1 MIELLQKR
9 CFLSVEKEL
18 NLVKKYLNEGFIEPL
33 PSGFL
38 KSFLLEDSKFIRS
51 KLAILYLK
59 SQNLEINDDIYKILS
74 AGEIIHSA
82 SLLHDDVIDDAD
94 TRRGRCSINKKFSP
108 KISILSGDFLLSLA
122 IEKLLELKSF
132 EILKIFKD
140 CTKKM
145 SLAEIEQFF
154 LRDKIPMENE
164 YLDICKNKT
173 ACLFSVILQSC
184 AILTNLDLEKARLF
198 GEIFGICFQIKNDLD
213 KDSAEIDDKN
223 GIFTAKKVLGI
234 ENTYNLLDNYKKDL
248 NKIIVNFSENIY
260 REELKGLIDS
270 LCSR

>member
-1 MIELLQKR
+1 M
-9 CFLSVEKEL
+9 SVKKEL
-18 NLVKKYLNEGFIEPL
+18 NFVKKYLNEGFIEPL
-33 PSGFL
+33 PSGIL
-38 KSFLLEDSKFIRS
+38 KSFLLENSKFIRS

-59 SQNLEINDDIYKILS
+59 SQNVEINDDIYKILS

-82 SLLHDDVIDDAD
+82 SLLHDDVVDDAD
-94 TRRGRCSINKKFSP
+94 FRRGKCTINKEFSP
-108 KISILSGDFLLSLA
+108 KISILCGDFLLSLA
-122 IEKLLELKSF
+122 IEKLLDLKNF

-140 CTKKM
+140 STKNM
-145 SLAEIEQFF
+145 ALAEIEQFF
-154 LRDKIPMENE
+154 MRDKIPMGNE

-184 AILTNLDLEKARLF
+184 AVLANLDLEKAKYF

-213 KDSAEIDDKN
+213 KDSAEIDNKN
-223 GIFTAKKVLGI
+223 GIFTAEKVFGI

-248 NKIIVNFSENIY
+248 DKIIVNFSDNIY